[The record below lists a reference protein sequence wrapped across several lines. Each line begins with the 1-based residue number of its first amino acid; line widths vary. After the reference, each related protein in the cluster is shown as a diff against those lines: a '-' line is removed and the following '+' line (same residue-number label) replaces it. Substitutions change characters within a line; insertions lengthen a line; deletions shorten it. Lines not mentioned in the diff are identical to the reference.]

1 MAVPSRTDARGRAA
15 LILALAA
22 LLAASRPS
30 ASPAAAA
37 GGADGPPAPADS
49 TLLAQAESGTAS
61 AGVRGGP
68 PPPAAPAGAATGEAS
83 TGFTVRRIVNPSY
96 RALTAPLASVGR
108 PLGTLIGS
116 QYARAQITRRLSGPG
131 GGSLDWELAAGRQQG
146 ARSGLEVWAQGYS
159 TPEFDQLRML
169 RVSSL
174 QGPVEWS
181 LGDVASQPIGTLPW
195 IQRLRGGSL
204 IHALPRGSDWRLLG
218 GVVPTLSHGVTPNTA
233 LASFLVEGL
242 PMEGGAFA
250 WGLMGFGRRAAT
262 APPGFAVDPDS
273 LAGGGGAALYSAHV
287 AAPVGDVST
296 TFMAQLHDLSG
307 HLAPAGVEAIDWLF
321 RRRTVMIAIRDQ
333 VGTSDARQPGTDRL
347 SVAPAHDGRLNA
359 QLRTG
364 DGRAELHVAGLASSG
379 QTSDLAAR
387 QVQAGLSGNLGTSGW
402 YAGYDFTWDRRAPV
416 LADERRMAL
425 QTGRV
430 SPHGN
435 SVLMRVERDADNLG
449 RDQIQFTG
457 ETAVTP
463 AAGVRLALE
472 PRAEWQTQRF
482 DRGMCSARVGW
493 PLPGR
498 ATRMN
503 ASVTVTAERAAGF
516 RGELAEATLSLS
528 IAPRPRDRALV
539 EARRYEESG
548 VRTMEYAAGYDLQSD
563 LYSSP
568 ASTLADQRNGTLVVT
583 VARSD
588 SSSGVPDVLVSLD
601 GKDFRFT
608 DSEGVARFTDAPA
621 GSHVLSI
628 VERSLP
634 ANYKVVGSTT
644 VFITIERG
652 RTPEPVRF
660 EIGRPVRKVSF

>member
-1 MAVPSRTDARGRAA
+1 VAA
-15 LILALAA
+15 AWAT
-22 LLAASRPS
+22 
-30 ASPAAAA
+30 ASPAGAAN
-37 GGADGPPAPADS
+37 GLEGPPAPADT

-61 AGVRGGP
+61 AGVRSGT
-68 PPPAAPAGAATGEAS
+68 PPPAAAPAGDATGESS
-83 TGFTVRRIVNPSY
+83 TGFTVRRVANPAY
-96 RALTAPLASVGR
+96 RALTAPVAAIGH

-116 QYARAQITRRLSGPG
+116 QYARAQVTRRLSGPD
-131 GGSLDWELAAGRQQG
+131 GGSLDWEVAAGRQRG
-146 ARSGLEVWAQGYS
+146 TRSGLEVWAQGYS
-159 TPEFDQLRML
+159 SPQYDQLRML
-169 RVSSL
+169 RLSAL

-181 LGDVASQPIGTLPW
+181 LGDVAAQPIGTLPW

-218 GVVPTLSHGVTPNTA
+218 GVVPTLSHNVTPNTA

-262 APPGFAVDPDS
+262 APAGIAVDPDS

-296 TFMAQLHDLSG
+296 TFMAQLHNLNG
-307 HLAPAGVEAIDWLF
+307 NLAPAGIEAIDWLF
-321 RRRTVMIAIRDQ
+321 RRRTVMIAMRDQ
-333 VGTSDARQPGTDRL
+333 VGTSNARQPGTDRL
-347 SVAPAHDGRLNA
+347 SVAPAHEGRLNA
-359 QLRTG
+359 QLRTS

-379 QTSDLAAR
+379 ETSDLAAR
-387 QVQAGLSGNLGTSGW
+387 EVQAGLSGNLGTSGW

-416 LADERRMAL
+416 LADERRMAI

-430 SPHGN
+430 SARGN
-435 SVLMRVERDADNLG
+435 SVLLRVERDADNLG
-449 RDQIQFTG
+449 RDQIEFTG
-457 ETAVTP
+457 EAAATP
-463 AAGVRLALE
+463 AAGVRFALE
-472 PRAEWQTQRF
+472 PRAEWQAQQL

-493 PLPGR
+493 PLPGP
-498 ATRMN
+498 AVRMN
-503 ASVTVTAERAAGF
+503 ASVTVSAERASGF

-548 VRTMEYAAGYDLQSD
+548 VRTTEYAAGYDLQSD
-563 LYSSP
+563 LYSNP

-608 DSEGVARFTDAPA
+608 DSEGVARFTDAAA

-634 ANYKVVGSTT
+634 ANYKVVGSAT

-660 EIGRPVRKVSF
+660 EVGRPVRKVSF